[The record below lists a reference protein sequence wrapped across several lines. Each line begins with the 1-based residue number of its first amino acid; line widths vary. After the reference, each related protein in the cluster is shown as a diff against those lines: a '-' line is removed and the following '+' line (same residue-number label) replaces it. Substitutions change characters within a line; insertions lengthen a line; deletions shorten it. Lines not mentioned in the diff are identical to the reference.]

1 MLVAVLLYTFHIIHI
16 IWDNVPLYLT
26 GAILSSSRAFLYQG
40 ELTISADM
48 EELSNSLFLDSVP
61 TSWAARAYPSLLGL
75 SGWFTDLQQR
85 IKELEGW
92 SADFQLPTAVWLAG
106 NDIAMFIRWRH
117 LFA

>member
-1 MLVAVLLYTFHIIHI
+1 
-16 IWDNVPLYLT
+16 
-26 GAILSSSRAFLYQG
+26 
-40 ELTISADM
+40 M

-106 NDIAMFIRWRH
+106 NDVTMFSRWRH
-117 LFA
+117 LFVC

>member
-1 MLVAVLLYTFHIIHI
+1 
-16 IWDNVPLYLT
+16 
-26 GAILSSSRAFLYQG
+26 
-40 ELTISADM
+40 M

-92 SADFQLPTAVWLAG
+92 SADFQLPNAVWLAG
-106 NDIAMFIRWRH
+106 NDVTSRGLVGWRPAAQH
-117 LFA
+117 RLARG